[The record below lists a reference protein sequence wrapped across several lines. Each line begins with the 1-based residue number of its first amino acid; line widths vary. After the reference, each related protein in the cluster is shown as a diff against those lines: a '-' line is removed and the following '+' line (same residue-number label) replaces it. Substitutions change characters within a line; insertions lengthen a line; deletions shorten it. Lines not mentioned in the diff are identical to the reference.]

1 MNNHRTHYKV
11 VNKKDGL
18 LVMKIYML
26 NEGLRELLK
35 AHTGLWSVSLIIEE
49 EYKKKIDND

>member
-1 MNNHRTHYKV
+1 MKNKTYYKV

-26 NEGLRELLK
+26 NDGIRELLK
-35 AHTGLWSVSLIIEE
+35 NHDDMWHIYIMTEE
-49 EYKKKIDND
+49 EELTKEG